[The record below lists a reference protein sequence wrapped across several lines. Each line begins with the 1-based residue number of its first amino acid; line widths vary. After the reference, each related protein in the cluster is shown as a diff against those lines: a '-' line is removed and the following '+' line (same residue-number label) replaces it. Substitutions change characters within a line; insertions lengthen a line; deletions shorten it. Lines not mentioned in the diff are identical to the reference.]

1 MFKYKD
7 GTIQTSEVD
16 YLYFKGISNE
26 ARSRPYY
33 ILIKCNINESFFNTN
48 DEDKQVREAFKSVIS
63 ALAIGCAP
71 LTRIFLEPYWFHEL
85 IHKGN

>member
-7 GTIQTSEVD
+7 GTIQVSEMGS
-16 YLYFKGISNE
+16 LYFKGIRNE
-26 ARSRPYY
+26 AGSRPYY
-33 ILIKCNINESFFNTN
+33 ILIKCNMDESFFSTN
-48 DEDKQVREAFKSVIS
+48 AEDKQVREAFKNVIS
-63 ALAIGCAP
+63 ALAPGRAS